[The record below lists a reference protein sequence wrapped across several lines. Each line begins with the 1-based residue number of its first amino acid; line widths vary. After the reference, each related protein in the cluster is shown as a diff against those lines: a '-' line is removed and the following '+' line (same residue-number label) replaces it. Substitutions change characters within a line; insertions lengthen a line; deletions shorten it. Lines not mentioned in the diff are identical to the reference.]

1 MVQNRLNRLINRAG
15 VVTIVSN
22 GFLDFSL
29 RFPEENGLLI
39 LSRRK
44 RCDHEDQKSKKSPD
58 RSLQVQTIL
67 LKTPLFDKTAR
78 T

>member
-1 MVQNRLNRLINRAG
+1 MVQKRLNRLINRTG
-15 VVTIVSN
+15 VVIIVN
-22 GFLDFSL
+22 DGFLDFSL
-29 RFPEENGLLI
+29 RFHEENVLLI